1 MILKRWSE
9 HMKTAHGLSR
19 VEMYDIASEVLA
31 SAIVLQAV
39 GFGEKEIPSLFQQAA
54 IRGVRAPLWLEPPSN
69 P

>member
-1 MILKRWSE
+1 
-9 HMKTAHGLSR
+9 MKTTHGLSR
-19 VEMYDIASEVLA
+19 AEMYDIATEVLA
-31 SAIVLQAV
+31 SAIRVLQAV